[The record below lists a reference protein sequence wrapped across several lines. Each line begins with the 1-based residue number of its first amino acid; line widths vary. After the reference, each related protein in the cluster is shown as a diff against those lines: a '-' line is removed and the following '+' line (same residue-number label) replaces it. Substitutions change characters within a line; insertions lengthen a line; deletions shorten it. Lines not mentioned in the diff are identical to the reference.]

1 MNVRRHR
8 DCVEL
13 LLKCSAAAPVRQ
25 PVPAYSFR
33 TWSLVFDL
41 HIFNYTSIL
50 FLAGLLL
57 RTGKAHLHALA
68 SHRWY
73 GHLIDITNSIYL

>member
-13 LLKCSAAAPVRQ
+13 LLKCSAAAPVRL

-33 TWSLVFDL
+33 TWSLVFGL